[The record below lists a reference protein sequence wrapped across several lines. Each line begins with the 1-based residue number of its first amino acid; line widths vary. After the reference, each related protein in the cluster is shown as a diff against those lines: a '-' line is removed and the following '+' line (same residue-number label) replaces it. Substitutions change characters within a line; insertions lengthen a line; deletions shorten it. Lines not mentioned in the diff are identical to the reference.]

1 MPTRWGT
8 CIRCKWPCYDIASRC
23 DTWNWF
29 QFPLPA
35 LNRNIMAGCWWNL
48 MFISI
53 SRPADPSWWVC
64 NMVFLIRHT
73 SSWLFM
79 PLVQLCWV
87 HTEWNPLKN
96 SAIYKCLCMC
106 CGSSFEIVCEVTP
119 FTRPC
124 LSACGKRP
132 LASHQISVHECVCGI
147 YCIVYVSPTCCMDST
162 VDSSCCRLDSSSSHL
177 QNKAQRWVSY
187 C

>member
-1 MPTRWGT
+1 MR
-8 CIRCKWPCYDIASRC
+8 

-106 CGSSFEIVCEVTP
+106 CGSSFENVCEVTP
-119 FTRPC
+119 FTLHVVNDHWQATKYLC
-124 LSACGKRP
+124 M
-132 LASHQISVHECVCGI
+132 SVFVEF
-147 YCIVYVSPTCCMDST
+147 IVLYMFLQTCCMDST